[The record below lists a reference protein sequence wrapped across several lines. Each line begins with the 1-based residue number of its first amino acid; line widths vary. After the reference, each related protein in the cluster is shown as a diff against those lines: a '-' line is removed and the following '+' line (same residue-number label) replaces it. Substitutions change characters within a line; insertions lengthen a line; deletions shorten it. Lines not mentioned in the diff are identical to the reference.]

1 MLKLDHLSTSNKK
14 GKSVARS
21 HSNVGSLKSG
31 TSGDTGNDSDA
42 DESLINFEHSP
53 FGQLLGM
60 LASPVI
66 RRNSVLTDKLLR
78 LLSLISLGQPDIL
91 KKKQTETTTADKES
105 SEDTS
110 KNQNVI
116 RSEHL
121 KLAVEVLT
129 SKTCSE
135 EGLEDVTALLLNLSY
150 GPEQTRDTILDLLLQ
165 GAQEL
170 GSVVRQNILDLQ
182 SELRNLKTASGKRD
196 IFCSIKTDLFQK
208 YFVFIFI
215 GEDDQASASSSEK
228 KGKGAVIDRFTKEA
242 VVIHAPSKVKGGA
255 ELQLPSMNALTN
267 KTSSQAFFLRVLKVI
282 IQLRDAAL
290 QSMKKSKLA
299 ANKSMPTV
307 QEVNEA
313 EASKK
318 ESSTEGSGESE
329 AMEVETEASEK
340 PPAATTEATK
350 AAATPAAAKE
360 PSLSSLS
367 DQLTLGALWDALS
380 FCLKDLA
387 DTPDHHAVLVL
398 QATVEAFFL
407 VHAAP
412 TQPEDAKRKIQQ
424 KETRQEQLAHIQ
436 EQTPSIGGT
445 PAPEGA
451 ASGNGNQ
458 PSTSDSNEALPVAGS
473 SSGAA
478 NSGGSNLPEDTQK
491 FLAFAETHR
500 TVLNQILR
508 QSTMHLA
515 DGPFSVLVD
524 HTRVLD
530 FDIKRRY
537 VYSNLKM

>member
-91 KKKQTETTTADKES
+91 KKKQTETTTADKDS

-196 IFCSIKTDLFQK
+196 LFLFYQNRP
-208 YFVFIFI
+208 F
-215 GEDDQASASSSEK
+215 
-228 KGKGAVIDRFTKEA
+228 
-242 VVIHAPSKVKGGA
+242 SKV
-255 ELQLPSMNALTN
+255 
-267 KTSSQAFFLRVLKVI
+267 FRFYFL
-282 IQLRDAAL
+282 
-290 QSMKKSKLA
+290 
-299 ANKSMPTV
+299 
-307 QEVNEA
+307 
-313 EASKK
+313 
-318 ESSTEGSGESE
+318 
-329 AMEVETEASEK
+329 
-340 PPAATTEATK
+340 
-350 AAATPAAAKE
+350 
-360 PSLSSLS
+360 
-367 DQLTLGALWDALS
+367 
-380 FCLKDLA
+380 
-387 DTPDHHAVLVL
+387 
-398 QATVEAFFL
+398 
-407 VHAAP
+407 
-412 TQPEDAKRKIQQ
+412 
-424 KETRQEQLAHIQ
+424 
-436 EQTPSIGGT
+436 
-445 PAPEGA
+445 
-451 ASGNGNQ
+451 
-458 PSTSDSNEALPVAGS
+458 
-473 SSGAA
+473 
-478 NSGGSNLPEDTQK
+478 
-491 FLAFAETHR
+491 
-500 TVLNQILR
+500 
-508 QSTMHLA
+508 
-515 DGPFSVLVD
+515 
-524 HTRVLD
+524 
-530 FDIKRRY
+530 
-537 VYSNLKM
+537 